1 MQYIVPCELVS
12 ILEAKQAEKDQ
23 YDLLLASKEVDY
35 LVEKVREEVQKEE
48 VRQRLIENFTDPVL
62 SVRALNQ
69 SIFHNEEALKIAEQ
83 MITNRLGVPFS
94 FELVN
99 TPADYDP
106 DDPIGFIGIYQW
118 KFEILLGKI
127 KKYAPPER
135 GKPASFTAPK
145 PDKQVEKIK
154 KKYDTLTQEQAQVI
168 KDKQNIEKQLKEIE
182 KSKSELELQNNA
194 LSQSLNALTES
205 SSMSLIEIQ
214 TKYQE
219 RIKSLE
225 SLLSKKDDMLKQK
238 TLEIKEREKLC
249 ETVQT
254 QNEKIVKEF
263 GETLSETLAKKDEEI
278 KQREQV
284 LLLIK
289 QNEEKIKAFEAKEAV
304 QASALA
310 KIAIEKKYEN
320 LSKGKSSSGYG
331 SLKKTSKLS
340 T

>member
-1 MQYIVPCELVS
+1 
-12 ILEAKQAEKDQ
+12 
-23 YDLLLASKEVDY
+23 
-35 LVEKVREEVQKEE
+35 
-48 VRQRLIENFTDPVL
+48 
-62 SVRALNQ
+62 
-69 SIFHNEEALKIAEQ
+69 
-83 MITNRLGVPFS
+83 
-94 FELVN
+94 
-99 TPADYDP
+99 
-106 DDPIGFIGIYQW
+106 
-118 KFEILLGKI
+118 
-127 KKYAPPER
+127 
-135 GKPASFTAPK
+135 
-145 PDKQVEKIK
+145 VEKIK
-154 KKYDTLTQEQAQVI
+154 KKFDTLTQEQAQVI